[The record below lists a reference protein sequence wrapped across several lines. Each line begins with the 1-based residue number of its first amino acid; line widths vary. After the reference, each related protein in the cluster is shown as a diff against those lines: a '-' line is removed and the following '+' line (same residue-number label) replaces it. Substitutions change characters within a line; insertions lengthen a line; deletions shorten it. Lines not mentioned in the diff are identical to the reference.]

1 MELIEDWKQVL
12 FGAWSSWGNLMMAFI
27 SALYMALPF
36 FDAALQFDPMLF
48 AIVMLMI
55 GLLNS
60 GLRVLRQDDLLRRF
74 MRDTSGAIRRG
85 AVGGAA
91 GLAAAVALATPMI
104 SEFEGR
110 ELQAYRDIVGV
121 WTICDGETLNVQPGD
136 VATDAECDEKLRV
149 RVNQF
154 ASGISTCLPPRL
166 APETMAAFT
175 SGAYNFG
182 VGGFC
187 GSSMSSRALAGDLH
201 GACDALLKW
210 DKGTV
215 KGVFRAILGLT
226 IRRKAERALCLR
238 GLA

>member
-1 MELIEDWKQVL
+1 MRLIDNWKQVL
-12 FGAWSSWGNLMMAFI
+12 FGAWSSWGNMLMAAV

-36 FDAALQFDPMLF
+36 FNEALQLDPMLF

-60 GLRVLRQDDLLRRF
+60 GLRVLYQGELLRRF

-121 WTICDGETLNVQPGD
+121 WTICDGETLNVRPGD
-136 VATDAECDEKLRV
+136 VATDAQCDEMLASRV
-149 RVNQF
+149 RQF
-154 ASGISTCLPPRL
+154 ADKISVCLPPDFPL
-166 APETMAAFT
+166 EPMAAFT
-175 SGAYNFG
+175 SASYNIG
-182 VGGFC
+182 TSGFC
-187 GSSMSSRALAGDLH
+187 GSSMSRRALAGDLR
-201 GACDALLKW
+201 GACNALLMW
-210 DKGTV
+210 DKGRIE
-215 KGVFRAILGLT
+215 GVLRRILGLT
-226 IRRKAERALCLR
+226 TRREKERALCLS